1 MDERT
6 MRNLNLGFRF
16 ILEMA
21 VLVGLFLWGF
31 SLSDQLVVQL
41 VLGLGAALLAMVVWG
56 LFVAPKAKRRLPDP
70 ARLVVELAVFGA
82 AVLAYV
88 SSGNLFVGILLGTAA
103 VISLALMFYWDQ
115 RAY

>member
-16 ILEMA
+16 ILEMI

-31 SLSDQLVVQL
+31 SLSDQFIVQL
-41 VLGLGAALLAMVVWG
+41 VLGLGAALAAMLVWG

-70 ARLVVELAVFGA
+70 ARLAVELVVFGA
-82 AVLAYV
+82 GVLAFV
-88 SSGNLFVGILLGTAA
+88 LSGNFFLGILLGTAA
-103 VISLALMFYWDQ
+103 LISLALMFYWDQ